1 MPTRASHLPHYVE
14 RAALQKLRASPG
26 LPALHLMPAGP
37 KTISK
42 MAAKGWIVTHDDGS
56 ARYCIT
62 PEGEAAL
69 KAQIP
74 MPRTPHSRVR

>member
-26 LPALHLMPAGP
+26 LPAPYLMPAGP

-42 MAAKGWIVTHDDGS
+42 MTEKGWIAAQDGTS
-56 ARYCIT
+56 RYCIT
-62 PEGEAAL
+62 PAGEAAL
-69 KAQIP
+69 KAEIP
-74 MPRTPHSRVR
+74 MPRTAQSRSR